1 MRMTD
6 ASAITGKAAGKAIC
20 ALLAGAAF
28 AGLATSAFS
37 AQSLREIRAQR
48 AEESALQDQAGYTM
62 QLCKIDFAVS
72 IDWPSFGHWP
82 EGADVAAACDRGLS
96 EIENECRKGAAPRV
110 ARFVCTGDGTGS
122 DYRGSTLTY
131 GASPR

>member
-6 ASAITGKAAGKAIC
+6 AIAILGKAAGKAIC

-28 AGLATSAFS
+28 SGIAASALS
-37 AQSLREIRAQR
+37 AQPLREIRAQR
-48 AEESALQDQAGYTM
+48 AEESALQDEAAYTM
-62 QLCKIDFAVS
+62 QLCKIEFAVA

-82 EGADVAAACDRGLS
+82 EGANVAAACDRGLS
-96 EIENECRKGAAPRV
+96 EIENECRKGAAPRLT
-110 ARFVCTGDGTGS
+110 RFVCTGNGTGA